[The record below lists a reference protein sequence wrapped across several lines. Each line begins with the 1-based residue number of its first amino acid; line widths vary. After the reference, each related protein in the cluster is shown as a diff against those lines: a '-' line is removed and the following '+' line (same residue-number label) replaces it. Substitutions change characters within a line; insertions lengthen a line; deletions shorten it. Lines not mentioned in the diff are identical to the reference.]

1 MRICGII
8 LALLEMEQYCCT
20 TLQKM
25 EHFEDALER
34 ARSGEGEA
42 RAEGR
47 RGPEKIFRVGNLR
60 ACFTAD
66 KSIQGQERDQ
76 R

>member
-1 MRICGII
+1 
-8 LALLEMEQYCCT
+8 
-20 TLQKM
+20 M
-25 EHFEDALER
+25 EHSEDALER

>member
-1 MRICGII
+1 MGSSSHCQKWSNT
-8 LALLEMEQYCCT
+8 APT
-20 TLQKM
+20 KLQKM
-25 EHFEDALER
+25 ERSGDALER
-34 ARSGEGEA
+34 ASSGEGEA

-47 RGPEKIFRVGNLR
+47 RGPEKIFKVGNLR